1 MEKIRFYSNRS
12 SLVTLIITVLTSL
25 RCQSW
30 NLVPHRTVNVTL
42 QPQATPIGSV
52 PGGPVLSPLN

>member
-30 NLVPHRTVNVTL
+30 NLVPHWSVNVTL
-42 QPQATPIGSV
+42 QPQATLIGSV
-52 PGGPVLSPLN
+52 SSGPILSPLN